1 MVATSRPRPDGIGA
15 PLGDRL
21 MNERA
26 ECKRFLARPNVQTWG
41 RSASAPSGAANP
53 CPPRASP
60 PRCVSPRYLWQLRYE
75 LLKFGLRPNAS
86 GAGAHASM
94 RAQRQREFGDVV
106 AVGGIEDDQEIAI
119 ARRQIDLLDLDSH
132 FLGQILSG
140 FGSLGSI
147 LDRTDSLVGPIEQTH
162 EHGHAVLRVAAHR
175 YCRPLR
181 KRPSTCGTRS
191 VIATPKKRRGGER
204 AGAPADGTIAA
215 RWPERNFGTF
225 RYKRTADRN
234 VTPLPQP
241 KEGGDKKGT
250 LARGMRIHL
259 SHSRKSGSVGSGRT
273 RRVRPSKQVLG
284 PKRSRFQ
291 ETSDLIPVRC
301 EAFDHRLAVFGQIG
315 KATANGLDG
324 YKHLAPRRQA
334 EKLFR
339 LLGDGFL
346 QFGVIDRKTWAIED
360 LEFSE
365 CVLRMIS

>member
-191 VIATPKKRRGGER
+191 VIATPKKRRWCER
-204 AGAPADGTIAA
+204 SCPPTALSLPVGPNGISAHSVIQ
-215 RWPERNFGTF
+215 
-225 RYKRTADRN
+225 RTADRN

-250 LARGMRIHL
+250 VARGMRIHL

-273 RRVRPSKQVLG
+273 RRV
-284 PKRSRFQ
+284 
-291 ETSDLIPVRC
+291 
-301 EAFDHRLAVFGQIG
+301 
-315 KATANGLDG
+315 
-324 YKHLAPRRQA
+324 
-334 EKLFR
+334 
-339 LLGDGFL
+339 
-346 QFGVIDRKTWAIED
+346 
-360 LEFSE
+360 
-365 CVLRMIS
+365 